1 MVRESLEGSKRT
13 LRSSEML
20 LPPSGLLDTET
31 ELNFSLQY
39 PHFLK
44 RDGNKLHVMLQ
55 RRKRYKNRTIL
66 GYKTLA
72 QGIINMSQVLQH
84 QMDLELDLICES
96 KELKAHA
103 GTVIAKVLIQSLV
116 SQPIDQDLSFCKQ
129 NGFSDDEEEFSS
141 GDENENEGSDSDP
154 NLNLENRGSTR
165 KSSKLPN
172 NARQRNLKQK
182 FIALLKRFR
191 VNEDYF
197 SPCFSDD
204 EEEFSSGDEN
214 ENEGSDSDPNLN
226 LENRGS
232 TRKSSKLPN
241 NARQRNLKQ
250 KFIALLKRFRV
261 NEYKNRT
268 ILGYKTLAQG
278 IINMSQGSKRTLRS
292 SEMLLPPSGLLD
304 TETELNFSLQLQ
316 RCLALVVSRNIGYSE
331 DLMLNFLFRLVS
343 EKPTERLSDES
354 SKKADSDS
362 HPDSDPPP
370 PPLNSSPPKCH
381 AVDSSDSIKKCNSS
395 FIRCKTNNTFVTE
408 RGWGYATK
416 IVGFQR
422 NLIIQSCFSLSCNT
436 NPKPP
441 TQIKIILIGTDSF
454 YNSVLRHYVDQLS
467 YKPPDWQT
475 YIKFYMV
482 PIFTSSSLC
491 RYLGSLDAT
500 YNSMFLSDSWKE
512 SLDRASLDATE
523 AVTRILHYVSIAS
536 TPVLLPV
543 AEAML
548 TYKEK
553 SSDDESSQI
562 FIPFINEVR
571 LGTPLLYEVTGPPD
585 PPLDTGGTVNKETDL
600 LPASPT
606 SNNNNVSNK
615 ETERGPPS
623 LSLSLQGEKISP
635 PSSPNMNVSA
645 PPTSSLLGKER

>member
-1 MVRESLEGSKRT
+1 
-13 LRSSEML
+13 ML

-191 VNEDYF
+191 VNE
-197 SPCFSDD
+197 
-204 EEEFSSGDEN
+204 
-214 ENEGSDSDPNLN
+214 
-226 LENRGS
+226 
-232 TRKSSKLPN
+232 
-241 NARQRNLKQ
+241 
-250 KFIALLKRFRV
+250 
-261 NEYKNRT
+261 YKNRT

-304 TETELNFSLQLQ
+304 TETELNFSLQKL
-316 RCLALVVSRNIGYSE
+316 
-331 DLMLNFLFRLVS
+331 
-343 EKPTERLSDES
+343 
-354 SKKADSDS
+354 
-362 HPDSDPPP
+362 
-370 PPLNSSPPKCH
+370 
-381 AVDSSDSIKKCNSS
+381 
-395 FIRCKTNNTFVTE
+395 
-408 RGWGYATK
+408 
-416 IVGFQR
+416 
-422 NLIIQSCFSLSCNT
+422 
-436 NPKPP
+436 
-441 TQIKIILIGTDSF
+441 
-454 YNSVLRHYVDQLS
+454 
-467 YKPPDWQT
+467 
-475 YIKFYMV
+475 
-482 PIFTSSSLC
+482 
-491 RYLGSLDAT
+491 
-500 YNSMFLSDSWKE
+500 
-512 SLDRASLDATE
+512 
-523 AVTRILHYVSIAS
+523 
-536 TPVLLPV
+536 
-543 AEAML
+543 
-548 TYKEK
+548 
-553 SSDDESSQI
+553 
-562 FIPFINEVR
+562 
-571 LGTPLLYEVTGPPD
+571 
-585 PPLDTGGTVNKETDL
+585 
-600 LPASPT
+600 
-606 SNNNNVSNK
+606 
-615 ETERGPPS
+615 
-623 LSLSLQGEKISP
+623 
-635 PSSPNMNVSA
+635 
-645 PPTSSLLGKER
+645 